1 MTVTLKLNPEVE
13 RGLLARAQ
21 ERGVPL
27 DVYIQELISN
37 EAGAER
43 VEKNGGSNLE
53 GFANLSDLLLKSPF
67 AGANLNL
74 DRSADSPRSVDLE

>member
-13 RGLLARAQ
+13 QGLLARAQ

-27 DVYIQELISN
+27 DVYIQELILN
-37 EAGAER
+37 EIAAEER
-43 VEKNGGSNLE
+43 NGRSSTE
-53 GFANLSDLLLKSPF
+53 RFANLSDLLLSSPF